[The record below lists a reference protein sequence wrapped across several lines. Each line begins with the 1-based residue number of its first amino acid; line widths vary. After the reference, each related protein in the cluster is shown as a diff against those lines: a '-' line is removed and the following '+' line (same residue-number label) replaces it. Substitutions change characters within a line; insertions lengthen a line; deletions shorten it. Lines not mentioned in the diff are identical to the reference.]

1 VTVEL
6 DYEPHSWAD
15 FEAEEETVRQ
25 RLRQDLEH
33 YRTFLAQR
41 CKEKN
46 CGT

>member
-1 VTVEL
+1 
-6 DYEPHSWAD
+6 
-15 FEAEEETVRQ
+15 VRQ